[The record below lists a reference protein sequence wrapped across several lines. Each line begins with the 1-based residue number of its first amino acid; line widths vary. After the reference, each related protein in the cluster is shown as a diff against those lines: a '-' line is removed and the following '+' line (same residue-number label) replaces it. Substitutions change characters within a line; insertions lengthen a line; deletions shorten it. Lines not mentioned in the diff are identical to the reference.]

1 VSQDVDMSAARDMAA
16 VMRVAEAI
24 AASLKHNELDV
35 DEGFRAFDEDEDD
48 LLSLQDL
55 VKSAVTLQLD
65 LSEADLEEFRAH
77 MLQVGG
83 GSDSGEQQ
91 KGWRQVLENIDG
103 TALRPK

>member
-55 VKSAVTLQLD
+55 VKSAVTLQVPQASLD
-65 LSEADLEEFRAH
+65 SQTESLNS
-77 MLQVGG
+77 Q
-83 GSDSGEQQ
+83 
-91 KGWRQVLENIDG
+91 
-103 TALRPK
+103 LREPKPAARPPARPPVWPPPKRPPNE